1 MIFEPK
7 KMMKNTDIAWVIPQ
21 SQWPFMCLIW
31 KHLKSGPF
39 YSRISM
45 LLFFYR
51 VCTTQWIQ
59 ILISTVNHI
68 KFLPENGFKFGINW
82 SCECGKKLSGKRETW
97 PCLESIFIACS
108 IKYICTNQM
117 HVWLSQFHFF
127 NPLWQRKD

>member
-1 MIFEPK
+1 
-7 KMMKNTDIAWVIPQ
+7 MMKNTDIAWLIPQ

-51 VCTTQWIQ
+51 VCTTRWIQ

-68 KFLPENGFKFGINW
+68 IKFLPDKGFKFGING
-82 SCECGKKLSGKRETW
+82 SCECGKKFIMKKRNMTM
-97 PCLESIFIACS
+97 FG
-108 IKYICTNQM
+108 KYIHSLLNQVYM
-117 HVWLSQFHFF
+117 HKSQACVTFSIPLF

>member
-1 MIFEPK
+1 
-7 KMMKNTDIAWVIPQ
+7 MMKNTDIAWMIPQ

-68 KFLPENGFKFGINW
+68 IKFLPEKGFKCGINHKW
-82 SCECGKKLSGKRETW
+82 IMWMWKKIIMKKRNMTV
-97 PCLESIFIACS
+97 FG
-108 IKYICTNQM
+108 KYIHSLLNQVYM
-117 HVWLSQFHFF
+117 HKSNACVTFSIPLF
-127 NPLWQRKD
+127 NPLR